1 MEKEW
6 VIKKYF
12 VLFAASF
19 ELLQTKWQQLYSLQN
34 PSTLVLGE
42 KKDWVTNSMW
52 QNSYTYIHIPSKIK
66 ETNRRSKLK
75 MCICQWA

>member
-42 KKDWVTNSMW
+42 KKGPGN
-52 QNSYTYIHIPSKIK
+52 
-66 ETNRRSKLK
+66 
-75 MCICQWA
+75 